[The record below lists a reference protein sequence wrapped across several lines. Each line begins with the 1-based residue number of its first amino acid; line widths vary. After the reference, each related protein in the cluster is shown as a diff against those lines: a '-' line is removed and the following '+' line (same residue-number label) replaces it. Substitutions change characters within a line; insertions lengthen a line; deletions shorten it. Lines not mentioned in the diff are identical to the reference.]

1 MAKKQKKQ
9 EALSVSRLI
18 NEVLVAQLSI
28 PFRQIVND
36 TTFSK
41 YTGSKRPDILI
52 SEFEYDGTNDEQYI
66 KNLVAYAEA
75 KDDCKVGDK
84 DWKDALKQGKIKAP
98 KLGLPYFIVTNCK
111 TTYFYNAK
119 TLKQLTLNGNPI
131 REFQTIDIYR
141 LIKNKLTANPDLNSI
156 NTNVDSIS
164 TISEAIF
171 NKKLWE
177 LAGVY
182 RGINFKDNVQKIDF
196 TVGFVALEYFEEK
209 EEIDGT
215 KDATKVYWST
225 CNDNVAEKVKNNL
238 SGYISRLED
247 ETTFKEFKNVMEVVR
262 IAISGDGKN
271 KPLIGVDDV
280 KQIYS
285 IIDSMKPL
293 HGTGFDLFGAVY
305 EMFASSKEKKDFG
318 EYFTRRHYTHIF
330 SKLLLQDEEIYNEK
344 KEFSIIDPACGTGGF
359 LTESFKVLLNNYEK
373 SGTLTTEAREFLS
386 KRCFYGVDVR
396 DENISRTRLNMFLVG
411 DGHTHMYSDNSLN
424 PTRQNGKATL
434 SKKYQYVITN
444 PPYGSGTIKAKTNA
458 ISTNRTEIAFIC
470 KVIDLLEVGGKACII
485 TPDGVLENPSY
496 KKFRQ
501 EILEKCEIYAIVS
514 LPKFAFAPYT
524 KEKTYALFIKKRSDK
539 VTKIQDKPIWMY
551 IIDNDG
557 LANSDK
563 RFPTK
568 LRNNRNG
575 WMHDEISG
583 WVSTDGIE
591 MPGVLE
597 TRWLK
602 YDDLDSNGTNWIN
615 DKGIPEYQRKG
626 GNIPIERIT
635 NNEYCTLLP
644 EYYIRPYEPSYLDK
658 AELMSE
664 LSNMH
669 TLLPKINLAQLAKDI
684 ENFSLTY
691 THYQAKAV
699 PISKVIDKMSGNSGL
714 TEEFIYHAMQN
725 KGEKYTVL
733 SSATEDR
740 TKMGEIPMCTINN
753 KPLKVF
759 EGQEGLL
766 VTRNGKAGQTRYLPS
781 GRYTIN
787 DHAYILFV
795 KEDAPYAVDLRWLA
809 IQYRTE
815 FLQFAS
821 SSDNGT
827 WNMTGFFKQVKIDIP
842 DIEEQKSLV
851 DIYDKLTYVQ
861 DILSNLDFSV
871 SKLFDKQIIVD
882 ESV

>member
-1 MAKKQKKQ
+1 MAKNKKKQ

-52 SEFEYDGTNDEQYI
+52 SEFEYDGSNETQYI
-66 KNLVAYAEA
+66 ENLVAYAEA
-75 KDDCKVGDK
+75 KDDCIVDDK
-84 DWKDALKQGKIKAP
+84 DWMDAIKQGKIKAP

-141 LIKNKLTANPDLNSI
+141 LIKNRLIINPNLDAI

-177 LAGVY
+177 LASVY

-215 KDATKVYWST
+215 KDASKVYWSS
-225 CNDNVAEKVKNNL
+225 CNDPVAEKIKNNL
-238 SGYISRLED
+238 NGYISRLEE

-262 IAISGDGKN
+262 TAISGDGKG
-271 KPLIGVDDV
+271 KPLVDVEGV

-330 SKLLLQDEEIYNEK
+330 SKLLLEDEDTYDLDS
-344 KEFSIIDPACGTGGF
+344 EFSIIDPACGTGGF
-359 LTESFKVLLNNYEK
+359 LTESFKVLYNNYEK
-373 SGTLTTEAREFLS
+373 SGTLNDEAKEFLS

-411 DGHTHMYSDNSLN
+411 DGHTHMYSDNSLK
-424 PTRQNGKATL
+424 PAKEYGKSTL
-434 SKKYQYVITN
+434 KKTYKYVITN
-444 PPYGSGTIKAKTNA
+444 PPYGSGTIKANTEA

-470 KVIDLLEVGGKACII
+470 KVIDLLKPGGKACII

-496 KKFRQ
+496 KKFRN
-501 EILEKCEIYAIVS
+501 EILEKCDVYAIIS

-524 KEKTYALFIKKRSDK
+524 KEKTYALFIKKRSNK

-591 MPGVLE
+591 MPGILE

-602 YDDLDSNGTNWIN
+602 YDDLNSKGTSWVN
-615 DKGIPEYQRKG
+615 DKGIPECQHKG
-626 GNIPIERIT
+626 GYIKINNVLE
-635 NNEYCTLLP
+635 NEYYILLP

-658 AELMSE
+658 SE
-664 LSNMH
+664 LLADLA
-669 TLLPKINLAQLAKDI
+669 TTQALLSKLNISQLVSEVKSF
-684 ENFSLTY
+684 NFNY
-691 THYQAKAV
+691 CNYQARQVKL
-699 PISKVIDKMSGNSGL
+699 SSVIEKMSGNSGL

-725 KGEKYTVL
+725 SGDKYVVL

-740 TKMGEIPMCTINN
+740 TMMGEIPMCKINDR
-753 KPLKVF
+753 PLKVF
-759 EGQEGLL
+759 EGKEGLL
-766 VTRNGKAGQTRYLPS
+766 VTRNGKAGMTRYLSS
-781 GRYTIN
+781 GKYTIN
-787 DHAYILFV
+787 DHAYILYV
-795 KEDAPYAVDLRWLA
+795 KDSSPYEIDLKWLA
-809 IQYRTE
+809 IQYRSD
-815 FLQFAS
+815 FLQYAS
-821 SSDNGT
+821 NSDNGT
-827 WNMTGFFKQVKIDIP
+827 WNMTGFFKQVRIDIP
-842 DIEEQKSLV
+842 YIEEQKKLV
-851 DIYDKLTYVQ
+851 EIYDKLSVIQ
-861 DILSNLDFSV
+861 DLTNQLNDSI
-871 SKLFDKQIIVD
+871 SKSLDKQIITN
-882 ESV
+882 

>member
-1 MAKKQKKQ
+1 MIKKQKKQ

-141 LIKNKLTANPDLNSI
+141 LIKNKLTANPDLDSI

-182 RGINFKDNVQKIDF
+182 RSINFKDNVQKIDF

-215 KDATKVYWST
+215 KDASKVYWST
-225 CNDNVAEKVKNNL
+225 CNDDVAEKVKNNL

-262 IAISGDGKN
+262 IAISGDGRN

-330 SKLLLQDEEIYNEK
+330 SKLLLQDEDIYNEK

-373 SGTLTTEAREFLS
+373 SGTLTAGAREFLS

-424 PTRQNGKATL
+424 PTKQNGKATL

-444 PPYGSGTIKAKTNA
+444 ERDT
-458 ISTNRTEIAFIC
+458 
-470 KVIDLLEVGGKACII
+470 
-485 TPDGVLENPSY
+485 
-496 KKFRQ
+496 
-501 EILEKCEIYAIVS
+501 
-514 LPKFAFAPYT
+514 
-524 KEKTYALFIKKRSDK
+524 
-539 VTKIQDKPIWMY
+539 
-551 IIDNDG
+551 
-557 LANSDK
+557 
-563 RFPTK
+563 
-568 LRNNRNG
+568 LR
-575 WMHDEISG
+575 
-583 WVSTDGIE
+583 
-591 MPGVLE
+591 
-597 TRWLK
+597 
-602 YDDLDSNGTNWIN
+602 
-615 DKGIPEYQRKG
+615 
-626 GNIPIERIT
+626 
-635 NNEYCTLLP
+635 
-644 EYYIRPYEPSYLDK
+644 
-658 AELMSE
+658 
-664 LSNMH
+664 
-669 TLLPKINLAQLAKDI
+669 
-684 ENFSLTY
+684 LT
-691 THYQAKAV
+691 A
-699 PISKVIDKMSGNSGL
+699 
-714 TEEFIYHAMQN
+714 
-725 KGEKYTVL
+725 
-733 SSATEDR
+733 
-740 TKMGEIPMCTINN
+740 
-753 KPLKVF
+753 
-759 EGQEGLL
+759 
-766 VTRNGKAGQTRYLPS
+766 
-781 GRYTIN
+781 
-787 DHAYILFV
+787 
-795 KEDAPYAVDLRWLA
+795 
-809 IQYRTE
+809 
-815 FLQFAS
+815 
-821 SSDNGT
+821 
-827 WNMTGFFKQVKIDIP
+827 
-842 DIEEQKSLV
+842 
-851 DIYDKLTYVQ
+851 
-861 DILSNLDFSV
+861 
-871 SKLFDKQIIVD
+871 
-882 ESV
+882 

>member
-1 MAKKQKKQ
+1 MAKTKKKQ

-75 KDDCKVGDK
+75 KDDCKVDDK
-84 DWKDALKQGKIKAP
+84 DWKDALKQGKTKAP

-141 LIKNKLTANPDLNSI
+141 LIKNKLTENPNLDSI

-209 EEIDGT
+209 EEIDGN
-215 KDATKVYWST
+215 KDASKVYWST
-225 CNDNVAEKVKNNL
+225 CNDEVAEKIKNNL

-280 KQIYS
+280 KQIYG

-330 SKLLLQDEEIYNEK
+330 SKLLLQDEDVYNKK

-373 SGTLTTEAREFLS
+373 SGTLTSEAREFLS
-386 KRCFYGVDVR
+386 KKCFYGVDVR

-411 DGHTHMYSDNSLN
+411 DGHTHMYSDNSLK
-424 PTRQNGKATL
+424 PTRQGKNIL
-434 SKKYQYVITN
+434 N
-444 PPYGSGTIKAKTNA
+444 

-470 KVIDLLEVGGKACII
+470 KVIDLLEIGGKACII

-496 KKFRQ
+496 KKLRR
-501 EILEKCEIYAIVS
+501 EILEKCEVYAIVS

-524 KEKTYALFIKKRSDK
+524 KEKTYALFIKKRSNTI
-539 VTKIQDKPIWMY
+539 TKIQDKPVWMY

-597 TRWLK
+597 KRWLTF
-602 YDDLDSNGTNWIN
+602 DDSETKSNWI
-615 DKGIPEYQRKG
+615 DEKGIVQTARKG
-626 GNIPIERIT
+626 GNIDIERIT
-635 NNEYCTLLP
+635 SDNYETLLP
-644 EYYIRPYEPSYLDK
+644 EYYLRPYSPHY
-658 AELMSE
+658 
-664 LSNMH
+664 
-669 TLLPKINLAQLAKDI
+669 IN
-684 ENFSLTY
+684 E
-691 THYQAKAV
+691 
-699 PISKVIDKMSGNSGL
+699 
-714 TEEFIYHAMQN
+714 EEFANELKKIDDEMRR
-725 KGEKYTVL
+725 VL
-733 SSATEDR
+733 S
-740 TKMGEIPMCTINN
+740 EI
-753 KPLKVF
+753 
-759 EGQEGLL
+759 
-766 VTRNGKAGQTRYLPS
+766 S
-781 GRYTIN
+781 
-787 DHAYILFV
+787 
-795 KEDAPYAVDLRWLA
+795 
-809 IQYRTE
+809 
-815 FLQFAS
+815 
-821 SSDNGT
+821 
-827 WNMTGFFKQVKIDIP
+827 
-842 DIEEQKSLV
+842 
-851 DIYDKLTYVQ
+851 
-861 DILSNLDFSV
+861 
-871 SKLFDKQIIVD
+871 
-882 ESV
+882 